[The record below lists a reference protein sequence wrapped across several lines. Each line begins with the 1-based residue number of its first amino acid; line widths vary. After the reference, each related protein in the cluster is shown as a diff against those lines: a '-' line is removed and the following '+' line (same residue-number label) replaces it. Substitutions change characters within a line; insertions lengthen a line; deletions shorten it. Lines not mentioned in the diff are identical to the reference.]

1 MVLAAAVACW
11 LRRWSSEPK
20 SADLDPA
27 RERSPFI
34 TYPNPTPPQQPSRM
48 LCRGI
53 ALRVSP
59 PTCSRESHALIL
71 ERLPFVSSLVIRS
84 TSARSAA
91 VSYKPPMLVTR
102 VRFPAC
108 AYFLQARWHR
118 QRRHIRIDRDDE
130 ISGPCELGV
139 LNFRRPLEEVT
150 RLQSFPPCSRAFCR
164 SAAHAIRSG
173 RHHNTQ

>member
-1 MVLAAAVACW
+1 MLTW
-11 LRRWSSEPK
+11 IPPRS
-20 SADLDPA
+20 DP
-27 RERSPFI
+27 PFI
-34 TYPNPTPPQQPSRM
+34 TYPTPTPPQQPSRI

-130 ISGPCELGV
+130 ASEPCESGV

-150 RLQSFPPCSRAFCR
+150 HLQSFPPCSRAFCR